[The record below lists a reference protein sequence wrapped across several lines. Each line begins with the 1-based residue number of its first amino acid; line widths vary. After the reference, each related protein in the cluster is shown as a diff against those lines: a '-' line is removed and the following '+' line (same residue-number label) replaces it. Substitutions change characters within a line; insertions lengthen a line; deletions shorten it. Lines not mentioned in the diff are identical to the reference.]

1 MNNLPATSTFR
12 RRRWA
17 ARQCTQPRR
26 TAITASPRPG
36 LGGRTKSLRQTAR
49 ETHISKDSVNRIMK
63 RLHWKCNI
71 PRLCQALNEDDP
83 DRRVEFC
90 EWYLAKCADDVESN
104 SVCGISALGIIGP
117 FFFNETVNGESYLN
131 LLQEFVGPQITEMFG
146 EDSDIYFQ
154 QDGAPPHYHRDVR
167 AYLDAVFPDT
177 WIGRRGP
184 H

>member
-1 MNNLPATSTFR
+1 MALSQRHPAQS
-12 RRRWA
+12 
-17 ARQCTQPRR
+17 AR
-26 TAITASPRPG
+26 
-36 LGGRTKSLRQTAR
+36 
-49 ETHISKDSVNRIMK
+49 DD
-63 RLHWKCNI
+63 
-71 PRLCQALNEDDP
+71 ALT
-83 DRRVEFC
+83 R
-90 EWYLAKCADDVESN
+90 
-104 SVCGISALGIIGP
+104 P

-184 H
+184 IEYPAFPRP

>member
-1 MNNLPATSTFR
+1 MPLKTSAPEHQT
-12 RRRWA
+12 
-17 ARQCTQPRR
+17 R
-26 TAITASPRPG
+26 TYNQQ
-36 LGGRTKSLRQTAR
+36 LR
-49 ETHISKDSVNRIMK
+49 
-63 RLHWKCNI
+63 
-71 PRLCQALNEDDP
+71 
-83 DRRVEFC
+83 
-90 EWYLAKCADDVESN
+90 
-104 SVCGISALGIIGP
+104 GP